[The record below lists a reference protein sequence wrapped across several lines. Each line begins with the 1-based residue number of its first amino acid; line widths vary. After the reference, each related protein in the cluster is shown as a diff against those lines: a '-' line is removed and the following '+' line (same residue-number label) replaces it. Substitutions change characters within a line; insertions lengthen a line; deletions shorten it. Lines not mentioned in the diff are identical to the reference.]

1 MPMRR
6 HGWILLGLGLVLGA
20 TLTLLIAR
28 HANPLQAQ
36 ERTTVAL
43 TPQER
48 TTLASFE
55 SALTRI
61 AETVQPTVVHIR
73 VVKQL
78 GRSSDGEIEDP
89 FGFFERFRERLPESQ
104 RIIIPPPRIEG
115 EGSGVIIRSDG
126 YIVTNDHVVSNAKEV
141 EVTFHDGTKAKGE
154 VIRAPS
160 VDIALVKVDR
170 KNLPAAVL
178 GDSSTVKPG
187 QLVFAIGSP
196 FGLENTFTMG
206 IVSAVGRR
214 EQITGSDRV
223 RFYPDLIQ
231 TDAAIN
237 QGNSGGPLVNSRG
250 EVIGINTAIVSGFA
264 GGNVGIG
271 FAIPINRVKA
281 VVKRLLEEGAYKRGY
296 LGVGLRNL
304 TPELREE
311 LKVQNGVLVEA
322 VEAGTPAD
330 RAGIQ
335 PGDVIVEFDGKPV
348 ENEVALRDA
357 IAEKGPNARVSIKV
371 VRDGRTLT
379 LNATLGTHPEDAE
392 TETPKTAQ
400 KPQQDALQKLGLRVS
415 EIPAEL
421 RERVGTE
428 GVYVESVASDSPA
441 SEVLQ
446 RGDVILSVNR
456 TPVRTPEE
464 LERALSR
471 IPSGQMARL
480 AVKRVVEGRVFHQL
494 VMFRM
499 P

>member
-1 MPMRR
+1 MRR
-6 HGWILLGLGLVLGA
+6 YGWILLGLGLVLGA
-20 TLTLLIAR
+20 TLTLLITR
-28 HANPLQAQ
+28 HISPLQAQ

-61 AETVQPTVVHIR
+61 AEAVQPTVVHIR

-78 GRSSDGEIEDP
+78 GRSSDESIEDP
-89 FGFFERFRERLPESQ
+89 FGFFERFRERLPDSQ
-104 RIIIPPPRIEG
+104 RILIPPPRIEG
-115 EGSGVIIRSDG
+115 QGSGVIIRSDG
-126 YIVTNDHVVSNAKEV
+126 YIVTNDHVVSDAKEV
-141 EVTFHDGTKAKGE
+141 EVTFFDGTKAKGE

-178 GDSSTVKPG
+178 GDSSAVKPG

-214 EQITGSDRV
+214 EQIAGSDRV

-250 EVIGINTAIVSGFA
+250 EVVGINTAIVSGGLT

-281 VVKRLLEEGAYKRGY
+281 VVKRLLEEGSYKRGY

-322 VEAGTPAD
+322 VEAGTPAE

-348 ENEVALRDA
+348 ENEMALRDA
-357 IAEKGPNARVSIKV
+357 IAEKGPNARVTLKV
-371 VRDGRTLT
+371 VREGRTLT
-379 LNATLGTHPEDAE
+379 LNATLGTHPED
-392 TETPKTAQ
+392 TEADAPKVART
-400 KPQQDALQKLGLRVS
+400 PQQNALQKLGLRVG
-415 EIPAEL
+415 EIPAPL

-428 GVYVESVASDSPA
+428 GVYVESVDANSPA
-441 SEVLQ
+441 SEALQ

-456 TPVRTPEE
+456 TPVRTPED
-464 LERALSR
+464 LERALNR
-471 IPSGQMARL
+471 IPSGQMVRL
-480 AVKRVVEGRVFHQL
+480 SIKRVVEERVFHQL